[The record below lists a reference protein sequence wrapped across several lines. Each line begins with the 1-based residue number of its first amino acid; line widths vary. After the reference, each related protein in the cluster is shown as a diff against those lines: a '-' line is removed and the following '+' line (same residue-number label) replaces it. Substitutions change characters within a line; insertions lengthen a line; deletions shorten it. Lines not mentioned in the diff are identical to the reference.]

1 MFFSI
6 IPTEGCRMF
15 DLLDSLF
22 WLKIF
27 FASLALCLFSALL
40 VLNRKVPLAYIRIH
54 AKIIALPPLAA
65 LAALITVN
73 PGQAGAPWRLD
84 SLAWLIALFVLTI
97 GFIVQRY
104 SVRYLFGDRSYRK
117 FFVLL
122 TLTTGGAS
130 CAWLNDDLRWLL
142 LCWGITLF
150 GLTALIGLNSA
161 WQAAKN
167 AALYAGRIFALSWL
181 AIAAAA
187 LWLSLATGHWQ
198 LSSAIA
204 EESLAQLSSW
214 EKTGIGLLIIL
225 TVMIPA
231 AQWPFHRW
239 LLDSAIAPTPVSAV
253 MHAGLVNV
261 GGVMLTRFAP
271 MFSGDGLQLILL
283 VPAVFSVLLGTG
295 MMIVQ
300 TDYKRQ
306 LAASTVAQMGFMLV
320 QCALGAYIAA
330 VIHLML
336 HGLFKAALFLQAGSA
351 VRRYESF
358 ASKRGKPAL
367 FWNMIGG
374 VFALTV
380 VIGIWVSAA
389 DDGYQLISA
398 LVLGWAL
405 FIAWRQLVTAND
417 GRVTRMAGL
426 FILTGASLAFTIIH
440 SGLHGLLKEAV
451 VQGAQPPA
459 MAAVLTAVI
468 LLAGS
473 AAGALIVRQRFA
485 WSGALYLRLVK
496 TGEPHFESVEER
508 PNYLDQYLTQGGRQ
522 S

>member
-1 MFFSI
+1 
-6 IPTEGCRMF
+6 MF

-40 VLNRKVPLAYIRIH
+40 VMHPKVPLPFVRVH

-65 LAALITVN
+65 LAGVMTAST
-73 PGQAGAPWRLD
+73 GHTAAPWRLD

-117 FFVLL
+117 FFLLL

-130 CAWLNDDLRWLL
+130 SAWLNDDLRWLL
-142 LCWGITLF
+142 ICWGITLL

-187 LWLSLATGHWQ
+187 LWLSLSTGHWQ

-214 EKTGIGLLIIL
+214 EKIGIGLLVIL

-283 VPAVFSVLLGTG
+283 VPAVLSVLLGTG

-330 VIHLML
+330 IIHLVL

-358 ASKRGKPAL
+358 ASKPGRPAL
-367 FWNMIGG
+367 FWNIIGG
-374 VFALTV
+374 VFALTLV
-380 VIGIWVSAA
+380 TGIWVTAA

-398 LVLGWAL
+398 LVLGWSL
-405 FIAWRQLVTAND
+405 FVAWRQLVT
-417 GRVTRMAGL
+417 GGHGLITRMAGL
-426 FILTGASLAFTIIH
+426 FILTGASLAFAVIH
-440 SGLHGLLKEAV
+440 SVLHGLLKEAV
-451 VQGAQPPA
+451 VQGAQSSA
-459 MAAVLTAVI
+459 LAAVLTAAV
-468 LLAGS
+468 LLFGTAV
-473 AAGALIVRQRFA
+473 GALIIRQRFA
-485 WSGALYLRLVK
+485 WAGALYLLLVK
-496 TGEPHFESVEER
+496 TGEPHSDSVEER
-508 PNYLDQYLTQGGRQ
+508 PNYLDQYLTEGGRQ
-522 S
+522 

>member
-1 MFFSI
+1 M
-6 IPTEGCRMF
+6 PTEGYRVF
-15 DLLDSLF
+15 DVLDSLF

-27 FASLALCLFSALL
+27 FASLALCFISALL
-40 VLNRKVPLAYIRIH
+40 VLNPKVPLPFVRIH
-54 AKIIALPPLAA
+54 AKVIALPPLTA
-65 LAALITVN
+65 LAALLTAN
-73 PGQAGAPWRLD
+73 PGHASAPWHLD

-97 GFIVQRY
+97 GFIVQRF

-117 FFVLL
+117 FFLLL

-130 CAWLNDDLRWLL
+130 SAWLNDDLRWLL
-142 LCWGITLF
+142 LCWGITLL

-161 WQAAKN
+161 WKAAKN
-167 AALYAGRIFALSWL
+167 ASMYAGRIFALSWL

-204 EESLAQLSSW
+204 EKSLAQISSW
-214 EKTGIGLLIIL
+214 EKIGIGLLVIL

-283 VPAVFSVLLGTG
+283 VPAVLSVLLGTG

-300 TDYKRQ
+300 ADYKRQ
-306 LAASTVAQMGFMLV
+306 LASSTVAQMGFMLI

-330 VIHLML
+330 VIHLIL

-351 VRRYESF
+351 VRRYEHF
-358 ASKRGKPAL
+358 ASKPGRLAL
-367 FWNMIGG
+367 PWSMTGG
-374 VFALTV
+374 ALALALG
-380 VIGIWVSAA
+380 IGIWVTNA

-398 LVLGWAL
+398 LVLGWSL
-405 FIAWRQLVTAND
+405 FVAWRQLVTASY
-417 GRVTRMAGL
+417 GRVARIAGL
-426 FILTGASLAFTIIH
+426 FILTGAALAFAIIH
-440 SGLHGLLKEAV
+440 FVLHGLLKEAV
-451 VQGAQPPA
+451 VQGTHPSA
-459 MAAVLTAVI
+459 MATVLTAVV
-468 LLAGS
+468 LLSGS

-496 TGEPHFESVEER
+496 MSEPHFDSVEER
-508 PNYLDQYLTQGGRQ
+508 PGYLDQYLTQGGRQ

>member
-1 MFFSI
+1 
-6 IPTEGCRMF
+6 
-15 DLLDSLF
+15 
-22 WLKIF
+22 
-27 FASLALCLFSALL
+27 
-40 VLNRKVPLAYIRIH
+40 
-54 AKIIALPPLAA
+54 
-65 LAALITVN
+65 
-73 PGQAGAPWRLD
+73 
-84 SLAWLIALFVLTI
+84 
-97 GFIVQRY
+97 
-104 SVRYLFGDRSYRK
+104 
-117 FFVLL
+117 
-122 TLTTGGAS
+122 
-130 CAWLNDDLRWLL
+130 
-142 LCWGITLF
+142 
-150 GLTALIGLNSA
+150 
-161 WQAAKN
+161 
-167 AALYAGRIFALSWL
+167 
-181 AIAAAA
+181 
-187 LWLSLATGHWQ
+187 
-198 LSSAIA
+198 
-204 EESLAQLSSW
+204 
-214 EKTGIGLLIIL
+214 
-225 TVMIPA
+225 
-231 AQWPFHRW
+231 
-239 LLDSAIAPTPVSAV
+239 

-283 VPAVFSVLLGTG
+283 VPAVLSVLLGTG

-330 VIHLML
+330 VIHLIL

-358 ASKRGKPAL
+358 ASKPGKPAL

-374 VFALTV
+374 VFALTL
-380 VIGIWVSAA
+380 VIGIWASAA

-405 FIAWRQLVTAND
+405 FIAWRQLVTANY
-417 GRVTRMAGL
+417 GRVTRIAGL
-426 FILTGASLAFTIIH
+426 FILTGASLAFAIIH
-440 SGLHGLLKEAV
+440 SVLHGLLKEAV

-459 MAAVLTAVI
+459 MAAVLTAVV

>member
-1 MFFSI
+1 
-6 IPTEGCRMF
+6 MF
-15 DLLDSLF
+15 DLVDSLF

-40 VLNRKVPLAYIRIH
+40 VLNPKVPLPFVRIH

-65 LAALITVN
+65 LAGMMTAN
-73 PGQAGAPWRLD
+73 AGHTAAPWRLD

-117 FFVLL
+117 FFLLL

-130 CAWLNDDLRWLL
+130 SAWINDDLRWLL
-142 LCWGITLF
+142 FCWGITLL
-150 GLTALIGLNSA
+150 GLTALIGLNST

-187 LWLSLATGHWQ
+187 LWLSLSTGHWQ

-214 EKTGIGLLIIL
+214 EKIGIGLLVIL

-271 MFSGDGLQLILL
+271 MFSGDALQLILL
-283 VPAVFSVLLGTG
+283 VPAVLSVLLGTG
-295 MMIVQ
+295 MMLVQ

-306 LAASTVAQMGFMLV
+306 LAASTVAQMGFMLI

-330 VIHLML
+330 VIHLVL

-358 ASKRGKPAL
+358 ASKPGRPSL
-367 FWNMIGG
+367 FWNILGG
-374 VFALTV
+374 VFALILVT
-380 VIGIWVSAA
+380 GIWVTAA
-389 DDGYQLISA
+389 DDGYQMISA
-398 LVLGWAL
+398 LVLGWSL
-405 FIAWRQLVTAND
+405 FVAWRQLVTA
-417 GRVTRMAGL
+417 GHGLITRIAGL
-426 FILTGASLAFTIIH
+426 FILTGASLAFAIIH
-440 SGLHGLLKEAV
+440 FVLHGLLKEAV

-459 MAAVLTAVI
+459 IAVVLTAAVL
-468 LLAGS
+468 LFGS

-485 WSGALYLRLVK
+485 WSGALYLHLVK
-496 TGEPHFESVEER
+496 TGEPHSDSVERR

-522 S
+522 G